1 MQRLVGHFIMSRI
14 GNLPIQIP
22 SGVSVTTDNK
32 VVKVK
37 GPKGELEQDLNDSVS
52 LDISEQEI
60 IVIPKDQNRGTRALQ
75 GTIRSLIANMVTGV
89 VTPYS
94 KDLLIE
100 GVGFRAAVKGT
111 EVGLELGYSHPI
123 NHSIPEGVSV
133 TVADNVKIHVE
144 GSDKQKVGQLAAEIK
159 NYYPVEPYKGKGVRI
174 VGDYV
179 RRKEGKKSA

>member
-1 MQRLVGHFIMSRI
+1 MSRI
-14 GNLPIQIP
+14 GNLPIEIP
-22 SGVSVTTDNK
+22 SGVDVNIEGS

-37 GPKGELEQDLNDSVS
+37 GPKGELLQELNASIE
-52 LDISEQEI
+52 LDVTENLIN
-60 IVIPKDQNRGTRALQ
+60 VRPKDSSRQTRALQ
-75 GTIRSLIANMVTGV
+75 GTMRSLIANMVSGV

-111 EVGLELGYSHPI
+111 DVGLELGYSHPI
-123 NHSIPEGVSV
+123 NHPIPDGVSV

-144 GSDKQKVGQLAAEIK
+144 GSDKQKVGQLAADIK
-159 NYYPVEPYKGKGVRI
+159 SYYPVEPYKGKGVRI
-174 VGDYV
+174 LGQYV